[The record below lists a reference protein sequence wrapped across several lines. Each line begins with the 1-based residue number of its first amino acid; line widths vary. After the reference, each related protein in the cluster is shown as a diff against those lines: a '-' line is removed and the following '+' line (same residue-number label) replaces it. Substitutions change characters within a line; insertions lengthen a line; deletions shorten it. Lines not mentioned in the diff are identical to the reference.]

1 MKCGY
6 SRCTNEVQPTGR
18 GRPPRFCSD
27 FCRLKAF
34 RAGENDN
41 ETKVHETKREDI
53 RLYCG
58 INENNWNHHPVSTG
72 EYACVAPVYGKTK
85 ETKMVNNVDVP
96 HGAQVIMD
104 SGAFSDTT
112 DQRLSF
118 EQALHRQVAH
128 AYRFGYVKQ
137 VSHIASY
144 DLLIDEKWQDGERS
158 KIRWSKDEAEFAVKE
173 TILAAAYMARQ
184 RRAVHGMFGRKVG
197 LILSAQGVEVEQYLR
212 CAQEIAPMLEEEE
225 DVFGLGGWCITGL
238 LPDAIMPSFRAI
250 MQEVIPFLG
259 SQGIKRAHVWG
270 VCFTEALGELLWL
283 CDRHGIKLSTDSSG
297 PQRKPIIPYWGYG
310 SWQKANYKMPPI
322 LESCK
327 AKDESGNRAPTC
339 TPDMKCRGLERIRH
353 AALTRDWL
361 NHFRDREPGYYQFV
375 PIVKPA
381 YRQASL
387 FEEFA
392 S

>member
-1 MKCGY
+1 MKCEY
-6 SRCTNEVQPTGR
+6 SRCTNEVQSVGR

-27 FCRLKAF
+27 LCRK
-34 RAGENDN
+34 RGQRERDV
-41 ETKVHETKREDI
+41 TKINSEHVTKREDI

-72 EYACVAPVYGKTK
+72 EYACIAPVYGKTK
-85 ETKMVNNVDVP
+85 ETKTVNNVAVP
-96 HGAQVIMD
+96 HEAKVIMD

-137 VSHIASY
+137 ISHVASY

-158 KIRWSKDEAEFAVKE
+158 KIRWSKDEAESAVKE
-173 TILAAAYMARQ
+173 TILAAAYAARQ
-184 RRAVHGMFGRKVG
+184 RRVIHGMFGRKVG

-212 CAQEIAPMLEEEE
+212 CAQGIVPMLEEE

-250 MQEVIPFLG
+250 MQEVIPYLG
-259 SQGIKRAHVWG
+259 SVGVKRAHIWG

-283 CDRHGIKLSTDSSG
+283 CDQHGIKLSTDSSG
-297 PQRKPIIPYWGYG
+297 PQRRPVLPSWGYG
-310 SWQKANYKMPPI
+310 SWRQANYKMPSI
-322 LESCK
+322 LDSCK
-327 AKDESGNRAPTC
+327 VKDEYGNRVPTC
-339 TPDMKCRGLERIRH
+339 APDAKCRGLERIRH
-353 AALTRDWL
+353 VALTRDWL
-361 NHFRDREPGYYQFV
+361 NNFRDREPAAYRFV

-381 YRQASL
+381 YKQASWL
-387 FEEFA
+387 EA
-392 S
+392 V